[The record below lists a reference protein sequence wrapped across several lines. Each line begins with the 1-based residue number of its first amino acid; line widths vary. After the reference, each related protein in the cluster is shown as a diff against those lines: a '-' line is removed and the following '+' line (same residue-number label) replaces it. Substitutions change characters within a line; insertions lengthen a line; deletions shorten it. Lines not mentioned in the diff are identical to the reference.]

1 MEKQNLYF
9 FSFFSNGFDNNA
21 DQNLYGT
28 VVHLMM
34 CKAFLMNM
42 YSFSCYEKIFKIIVV
57 LQNCINL
64 L

>member
-1 MEKQNLYF
+1 MEKQIYI
-9 FSFFSNGFDNNA
+9 SSAVFSNGFDSNA

-34 CKAFLMNM
+34 CKALLMNM